1 MAFLLLFFKK
11 CCIIVVYILY
21 SQGDFDMN
29 FMQIDIYTESEA
41 VNVLVVLLSEL
52 GINGFTIHDSADFEE
67 FLENKDMNWDY
78 VDDDLMGLKNV
89 PTHITLYL
97 QDNAQGMETLS
108 ELKGVLSEL
117 KKKNGAFY
125 GSLDMKIDNVR
136 EEDWANNW
144 KQYYKPFTVGEKLI
158 IKPSWENVSDIG
170 DRKILEID
178 PASTFGTGQ
187 HHTTRLV
194 MEKLEGIVKNGDS
207 VLDLGCG
214 SGILSIAAMLLGA
227 GNATMVDIFK
237 NAADTAAENMEKN
250 GFSSDKFSAY
260 CGNIIDDEL
269 LRNEIGTGYNVVV
282 ANIVADVII
291 AMSSLFR
298 SFMAEGAALIVSGI
312 ITERLDEVLSALKK
326 NGFAVVS
333 TASQEGWNVIVLK

>member
-1 MAFLLLFFKK
+1 
-11 CCIIVVYILY
+11 
-21 SQGDFDMN
+21 MN
-29 FMQIDIYTESEA
+29 FMQIDVYTKSEA
-41 VNVLVVLLSEL
+41 VNVLVVQLSEL

-78 VDDDLMGLKNV
+78 VDDDLMGLKTV

-97 QDNAQGMETLS
+97 QDNEQGMETLS
-108 ELKGVLSEL
+108 GLKGVLAEL
-117 KKKNGAFY
+117 KEQNGEFY
-125 GSLDMKIDNVR
+125 GSLEMEIDNVK

-158 IKPSWENVSDIG
+158 IKPSWENVEDTQG
-170 DRKILEID
+170 RKILEID

-194 MEKLEGIVKNGDS
+194 MERLEGVLNEGDK

-227 GNATMVDIFK
+227 ENVTMVDIFK
-237 NAADTAAENMEKN
+237 NAADTSAENMEKN
-250 GFSSDKFSAY
+250 GFAADKYKAY
-260 CGNIIDDEL
+260 CGNIMDDET
-269 LRNEIGTGYNVVV
+269 LRAKIGTGYNVVV

-291 AMSSLFR
+291 GMSGLFR
-298 SFMAEGAALIVSGI
+298 SFMAENGTLIVSGI
-312 ITERLDEVLSALKK
+312 ITERLDEVLSALKE
-326 NGFAVVS
+326 NGFTVISSAEK
-333 TASQEGWNVIVLK
+333 EGWNAIVLK

>member
-1 MAFLLLFFKK
+1 
-11 CCIIVVYILY
+11 
-21 SQGDFDMN
+21 MN
-29 FMQIDIYTESEA
+29 FMQIDVYTKSEA
-41 VNVLVVLLSEL
+41 VNVLVVQLSEL

-78 VDDDLMGLKNV
+78 VDDDLMGLKTV

-97 QDNAQGMETLS
+97 QDNEQGMETLS
-108 ELKGVLSEL
+108 CLKGVLNEL
-117 KKKNGAFY
+117 KEQNGEFY
-125 GSLDMKIDNVR
+125 GSLDMEIDNVK

-158 IKPSWENVSDIG
+158 VKPSWEDVADTQG
-170 DRKILEID
+170 RKILEID

-194 MEKLEGIVKNGDS
+194 MERIESVLNEGDR

-227 GNATMVDIFK
+227 DSVTMVDIFK
-237 NAADTAAENMEKN
+237 NAADTSAENMEKN
-250 GFSSDKFSAY
+250 GFSADKYKAF
-260 CGNIIDDEL
+260 CGNIMEDEP
-269 LRNEIGTGYNVVV
+269 LRKEIGTGYNVVV

-291 AMSSLFR
+291 GMSGLFR
-298 SFMAEGAALIVSGI
+298 SFMAEGATLVVSGI
-312 ITERLDEVLSALKK
+312 ITERLDEVLSALKE
-326 NGFAVVS
+326 NGFTVVS
-333 TASQEGWNVIVLK
+333 ATEKEGWNAIVLK